1 MLADV
6 RGRGRFFRGRKYRH
20 EGCPVFRPLRFQ
32 SVCVCAFQRPALDLA
47 SWLHHRP
54 TSRLCRNGGP
64 LIVSVSPELGA
75 VTMFEWRWIR
85 NRVRRCVGGDMTA
98 DLVVGCVERCHVW
111 WWLFLLGVVC
121 VCVCVCVLIDVLLLM
136 LEKERVMKAG
146 VEAMSTAYGTQ
157 YPYGP
162 GSEVLCEYFH
172 NTTAISD
179 GHPLTKPT
187 RPHCVRFDVGNNQR
201 LRVRSAGHRARIH
214 ARTAQLRSGL
224 RAAGQRHHPRGHR
237 SLERSQGHGKRI
249 NSVIMIFHF
258 LAWRGGLS
266 KN

>member
-1 MLADV
+1 MALNKKSSSTLCRWRHD
-6 RGRGRFFRGRKYRH
+6 GRLG
-20 EGCPVFRPLRFQ
+20 
-32 SVCVCAFQRPALDLA
+32 
-47 SWLHHRP
+47 SWLRGEVP
-54 TSRLCRNGGP
+54 
-64 LIVSVSPELGA
+64 
-75 VTMFEWRWIR
+75 
-85 NRVRRCVGGDMTA
+85 RV
-98 DLVVGCVERCHVW
+98 VV
-111 WWLFLLGVVC
+111 VVFTWCC